1 MADIPFGQ
9 TMESDVVAEIAEYVP
24 ASAVV
29 ERGQRLEARYR
40 LRPSLRG
47 VTSLKRLS
55 SCGLPLGGSMMVR
68 LKGAVHHYA
77 GMSTC
82 GSGWACPVCA
92 AKIRYH
98 RADEVSRAVV
108 SALNQGMGAIFV
120 TRTLPH
126 SAEDRL
132 GVTLNLLAEGRRY
145 VANQTVVKGSRQ
157 AAGYIGGIASK
168 EITYGVNG
176 WHPHTHDIEY
186 YKRELALEDFAALSS
201 VYYDYL
207 SRFYN
212 RNGFEGLT
220 RQYGVRIE

>member
-1 MADIPFGQ
+1 MADMFQSQ
-9 TMESDVVAEIAEYVP
+9 TLESDVVAEIAAYMP

-29 ERGQRLEARYR
+29 ERGQRLETRYR
-40 LRPSLRG
+40 LRSSLRQ

-55 SCGLPLGGSMMVR
+55 SCSLPLGGSMIVR
-68 LKGAVHHYA
+68 LKGDVHHYS

-108 SALNQGMGAIFV
+108 SALNQGMWALLV

-132 GVTLNLLAEGRRY
+132 GVTLGLLAEGRRY
-145 VANQTVVKGSRQ
+145 VANQTVVKGARKL
-157 AAGYIGGIASK
+157 AGYIGGIAAK
-168 EITYGVNG
+168 EITYG
-176 WHPHTHDIEY
+176 
-186 YKRELALEDFAALSS
+186 
-201 VYYDYL
+201 
-207 SRFYN
+207 
-212 RNGFEGLT
+212 
-220 RQYGVRIE
+220 